1 MDVRKLQAT
10 DCNKNVKHFSKAKT
24 VILSAI
30 GILIGLFSLMMCFI
44 LPIGSLLFDEKFD
57 FSLMTVD
64 LIFIAALLI
73 SISMVKYAVLQSKYK
88 RRIWMVVV
96 GD

>member
-1 MDVRKLQAT
+1 
-10 DCNKNVKHFSKAKT
+10 
-24 VILSAI
+24 
-30 GILIGLFSLMMCFI
+30 MMCFI

-73 SISMVKYAVLQSKYK
+73 SISMVKYDVLQSKYK

-96 GD
+96 GY